1 MAGRRFV
8 LIEDVVS
15 SGGAIIDAITMLKN
29 DGLRPDAAL
38 CVIDRS
44 TGGREALAAL
54 GLPLHGLFTMAQI
67 ENG

>member
-1 MAGRRFV
+1 
-8 LIEDVVS
+8 
-15 SGGAIIDAITMLKN
+15 LKN